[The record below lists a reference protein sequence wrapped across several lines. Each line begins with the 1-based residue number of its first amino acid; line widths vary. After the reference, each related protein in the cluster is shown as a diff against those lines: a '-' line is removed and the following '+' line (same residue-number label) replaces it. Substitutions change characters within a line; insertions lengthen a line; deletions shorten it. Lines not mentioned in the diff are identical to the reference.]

1 MKIKVEYILE
11 IDKKENTF
19 TEEEIKIAL
28 ERDIRDEFGK
38 WVKSVSVC
46 VENE

>member
-11 IDKKENTF
+11 MDKKEIAF
-19 TEEEIKIAL
+19 TEEEIKREI
-28 ERDIRDEFGK
+28 ERDIRDEFES

-46 VENE
+46 VFD